1 MNWNELQKNTVF
13 CDWPLNLQNW
23 HGLQLN
29 SWIGSKMLRF
39 RCERS
44 CFCVRSAIH
53 TIFMQF
59 SRLTCNP
66 FKNCNPDAIQIDCAR
81 HPRIVCQLCSCS
93 GGITSSLGCN
103 SRSSQNCE
111 VLWNCPWINQ
121 LLMEFPKWNGL
132 RIDWRI
138 VIGFLGMLWHRA
150 TLPQSSG

>member
-1 MNWNELQKNTVF
+1 MNADRRPPVWCNPSRAT
-13 CDWPLNLQNW
+13 
-23 HGLQLN
+23 
-29 SWIGSKMLRF
+29 
-39 RCERS
+39 
-44 CFCVRSAIH
+44 H

-59 SRLTCNP
+59 SQLTCNP
-66 FKNCNPDAIQIDCAR
+66 FKICNPDAIQIDCAR

-150 TLPQSSG
+150 TLPQSSGLRQMTNCIAVVMVRNSQYGYGLRWI